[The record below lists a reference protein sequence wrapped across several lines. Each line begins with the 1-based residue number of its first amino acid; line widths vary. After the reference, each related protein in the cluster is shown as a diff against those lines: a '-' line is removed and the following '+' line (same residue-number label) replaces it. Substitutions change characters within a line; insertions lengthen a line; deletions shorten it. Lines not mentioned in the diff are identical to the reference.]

1 LSFIKSFYFQEFEK
15 TDKFPFNLAFLTSQ
29 ENFILDEKITIII
42 GENGCGK
49 STLLESLAYSIGL
62 PTIAKNDIRADETLS
77 GGQLLNKYLR
87 IRWSKA
93 TQYGLFFRAEDVQRL
108 ITRLDTLK
116 KELDQSIAELESEL
130 SETAMIAPKQML
142 LEEKEAIEEKYG
154 TDLNAF
160 SHGEAFLKVFE
171 ARLNRPGVYILDEP
185 EASLSPS
192 RQIELIKIIRDRV
205 KNRGFQFILAT
216 HSPILM
222 GIPASQIL
230 QIVDDKILPI
240 ALENTEHFKIT
251 KAFLTNRA
259 AFFEELAEIKP
270 A

>member
-1 LSFIKSFYFQEFEK
+1 LPFLRSFYFSEFEK
-15 TDKFPFNLAFLTSQ
+15 NDQFPFNLSFLTSQ
-29 ENFILDEKITIII
+29 ENFTMDGKITIII

-87 IRWSKA
+87 IRWAKA
-93 TQYGLFFRAEDVQRL
+93 TQFGLFFRAEDVQRL

-130 SETAMIAPKQML
+130 SETALILPKKML
-142 LEEKEAIEEKYG
+142 LEEKADIEERYG
-154 TDLNAF
+154 SDLNAF

-171 ARLNRPGVYILDEP
+171 ARLRRPGVYILDEP
-185 EASLSPS
+185 EASLSPK
-192 RQIELIKIIRDRV
+192 RQIELIKIIRDCAE
-205 KNRGFQFILAT
+205 NRGFQFILAT

-222 GIPASQIL
+222 GIPNAQIL
-230 QIVDDKILPI
+230 QIADGKIEPI
-240 ALENTEHFKIT
+240 ELEDTDHFKIT
-251 KAFLTNRA
+251 KTFLNNRR
-259 AFFEELAEIKP
+259 AFF
-270 A
+270 